1 MENYRCVTSVQEIQQ
16 YVSNAAVVAFDYE
29 TAPDEPYRIEEK
41 AALDPAKSHIVGCS
55 FSAKEHTGIYV
66 PVAHKIGRNMDGIAF
81 FRFLQNFLT
90 NKNIVKVAH
99 NIAFESAI
107 SCQRDIVIQP
117 PVYDTIC
124 AAQMTLKNNYAFRKL
139 ADSGLKKLAEEL
151 CHERLPTFSDVTNGR
166 HFDELG
172 AQDMETIRYG
182 CADSDFALRLYHI
195 FNSWFDRFL
204 PKHRYLVEQIE
215 SPTAVYLGMMK
226 HNGVPVDADLMKSH
240 QQEAEQQMQRIRN
253 EITMLIG
260 DVSIGANCS
269 TKAFKDYLYQ
279 TLKLPVMKV
288 TASNKEA
295 ADDASM
301 IMLKEWCDSNR
312 PELSNLF
319 TLVQE
324 YRKWGK
330 IKSTYIDGYLK
341 YINSTTGRIHPDFFA
356 LSTETGRMNC
366 RNPNLQNCPRKSND
380 PIGVRN
386 FIKAPEYHIILSL
399 DFSQIELRVGAFYC
413 RDKTMMETY
422 KNSGDIHAAT
432 TSVIFGCTYEE
443 AQDKHRKEYKEQRTI
458 AKNVN
463 FGTFYGLFPKGLQST
478 LKFKA
483 GVEKSVD
490 ECTAIIANLKA
501 GYPALTTWQEQTKQ
515 DSARKMYTETWLGRR
530 RYLPNIRSDN
540 WGMKSFAERCALNT
554 PIQGTAADILK
565 LAIVRILEGLPSRP
579 WLKPILQI
587 HDELTFIIPE
597 EKLGEAVSF
606 IRECMEQQP
615 FPEFDLP
622 LVAEASAGETFG
634 NLVEPEG

>member
-1 MENYRCVTSVQEIQQ
+1 
-16 YVSNAAVVAFDYE
+16 
-29 TAPDEPYRIEEK
+29 
-41 AALDPAKSHIVGCS
+41 
-55 FSAKEHTGIYV
+55 
-66 PVAHKIGRNMDGIAF
+66 
-81 FRFLQNFLT
+81 
-90 NKNIVKVAH
+90 
-99 NIAFESAI
+99 
-107 SCQRDIVIQP
+107 
-117 PVYDTIC
+117 
-124 AAQMTLKNNYAFRKL
+124 MTLKSNYAFRKL

-226 HNGVPVDADLMKSH
+226 HNGVPVDVDLMKVR
-240 QQEAEQQMQRIRN
+240 QQESRQQMERIRN
-253 EITMLIG
+253 EIAMCIG
-260 DVSIGANCS
+260 DVPIGANCS
-269 TKAFKDYLYQ
+269 TKAFKEYLYQ
-279 TLKLPVMKV
+279 TLQLPVMKV
-288 TASNKEA
+288 TASNREA

-301 IMLKEWCDSNR
+301 ILLKEWCDANR
-312 PELSNLF
+312 PELSPLF

-341 YINSTTGRIHPDFFA
+341 FRNAATGKIHPDFFA

-386 FIKAPEYHIILSL
+386 FIQAPKNHLILSL

-422 KNSGDIHAAT
+422 QNGEDIHAAT
-432 TSVIFGCTYEE
+432 TAVIFGCTYAE
-443 AQDKHRKEYKEQRTI
+443 AQNKHRPEYKEQRTI

-483 GVEKSVD
+483 GVEKSIP
-490 ECTAIIANLKA
+490 ECEEIIRNLKA
-501 GYPALTTWQEQTKQ
+501 GYPALTGWQNETKMIAKQ
-515 DSARKMYTETWLGRR
+515 KLYTETWLGRR

-540 WGMKSFAERCALNT
+540 WGLQSFAERCALNT

-565 LAIVRILEGLPSRP
+565 LAIVRILEGLSSRP
-579 WLKPILQI
+579 WLRPILQI
-587 HDELTFIIPE
+587 HDELTFLIP
-597 EKLGEAVSF
+597 KDRLQEAVAF
-606 IRECMEQQP
+606 VKGCMEQQP

-622 LVAEASAGETFG
+622 LVAEASAGESFG
-634 NLVEPEG
+634 NLEELEE

>member
-1 MENYRCVTSVQEIQQ
+1 MKNYRCVTSVQEIQQ
-16 YVSNAAVVAFDYE
+16 YIGDAAVVAFDYE
-29 TAPDEPYRIEEK
+29 TAPDEPYRMEEK
-41 AALDPAKSHIVGCS
+41 AALDPQKNHMTGCS
-55 FSAKEHTGIYV
+55 FSVKEHTGIYV
-66 PVAHKIGRNMDGIAF
+66 PVAHKVGENIELTS
-81 FRFLQNFLT
+81 FLQFLRAFLT
-90 NKNIVKVAH
+90 DKRIVKVAH

-151 CHERLPTFSDVTNGR
+151 CQERLPTFSDVTNGR
-166 HFDELG
+166 HFDELD

-182 CADSDFALRLYHI
+182 CADSDFALQLYHI

-204 PKHRYLVEQIE
+204 PKHRYLVEEIE
-215 SPTAVYLGMMK
+215 SPAAVYLGLMK
-226 HNGVPVDADLMKSH
+226 YNGVPVNADLMKVR
-240 QQEAEQQMQRIRN
+240 QQEAGEQMEYIRN
-253 EITMLIG
+253 EIAMCIG
-260 DVSIGANCS
+260 DVPIGANCS
-269 TKAFKDYLYQ
+269 TKAFKEYLYQ
-279 TLKLPVMKV
+279 TLQLPVMKV

-301 IMLKEWCDSNR
+301 ILLKEWCDANR
-312 PELSNLF
+312 PELSSLF

-341 YINSTTGRIHPDFFA
+341 FRNAATGKIHPDFFA

-386 FIKAPEYHIILSL
+386 FIQAPENHLILSL
-399 DFSQIELRVGAFYC
+399 DFSQIDQNG
-413 RDKTMMETY
+413 
-422 KNSGDIHAAT
+422 GDIHAAT
-432 TSVIFGCTYEE
+432 TAVIFGCTYAE
-443 AQDKHRKEYKEQRTI
+443 AQNKHRPEYKEQRTI

-483 GVEKSVD
+483 GVEKSIP
-490 ECTAIIANLKA
+490 ECEEIIRNLKA
-501 GYPALTTWQEQTKQ
+501 GYPALTVWQNETKMTAKQ
-515 DSARKMYTETWLGRR
+515 KLYTETWLGRR

-540 WGMKSFAERCALNT
+540 WGLQSFAERCALNT

-579 WLKPILQI
+579 WLRPILQI
-587 HDELTFIIPE
+587 HDELTFLIP
-597 EKLGEAVSF
+597 KDRLQEAVAF
-606 IRECMEQQP
+606 VKGCMEQQP

-622 LVAEASAGETFG
+622 LVAEASAGESFG
-634 NLVEPEG
+634 NLEELEE